1 MTNIPLAQN
10 LSTVAP
16 SRIREL
22 ADIAFT
28 MDGVFKLHFG
38 ESDMPTPEYIK
49 EAACQAMDEG
59 YTFYTENAGLLSLRE
74 AIAKKYFELHELKV
88 DPKSEIVITASGVQ
102 ALNVSIRCVIDP
114 GDEAIILSP
123 NWPNAT
129 SIVSLFGGRPI
140 EIPYKSNR
148 KRFEIDFDALES
160 AVTPKTKLLVY
171 TSPSNPLGWVAN
183 TSEQRSLLDFCRKNR
198 LWLMADEVYER
209 LYFAGPIAPS
219 ILKLC
224 SRDDAVIVV
233 HSFSKSYCM
242 TGWRL
247 GWMVARSDLI
257 HKASQLNEFIVSHA
271 PSMLQR
277 AGKIALE
284 KGEKDIESMKDSI
297 QKRVNFC
304 FEALSSIESVSLP
317 QPEGAFYLFPRIKGV
332 TDSFSF
338 ALSLLKETKVSLSPG
353 VAFGNGG
360 EGSVRICCA
369 ADLSI
374 LEPAMERFAMFL
386 EKG

>member
-49 EAACQAMDEG
+49 EAACQAMNDG

-74 AIAKKYFELHELKV
+74 TIAKKYFELHDVEV

-140 EIPYKSNR
+140 EIPYKNNR
-148 KRFEIDFDALES
+148 SRFEIDFDALES

-183 TSEQRSLLDFCRKNR
+183 TSEQQSLLDFCRKHR

-209 LYFAGPIAPS
+209 LYFAGPVAPS

-247 GWMVARSDLI
+247 GWVVARSDLI

-277 AGKIALE
+277 AGEIALE

-297 QKRVNFC
+297 QKRVSFC
-304 FEALSSIESVSLP
+304 FKALSSIESVSLP
-317 QPEGAFYLFPRIKGV
+317 QPEGAFYLFPRIEGV

-338 ALSLLKETKVSLSPG
+338 ALSLLKETKVSLGPG
-353 VAFGNGG
+353 IAFGNGG

-374 LEPAMERFAMFL
+374 F
-386 EKG
+386 

>member
-28 MDGVFKLHFG
+28 MDGVFKLQFG
-38 ESDMPTPEYIK
+38 ESNMPTPEYIK
-49 EAACQAMDEG
+49 EAACKAMNEG

-74 AIAKKYFELHELKV
+74 AIAKKYFELHDVKV

-148 KRFEIDFDALES
+148 SRFEIDFDALES

-183 TSEQRSLLDFCRKNR
+183 TSEQQSLLNFCRRHR

-209 LYFAGPIAPS
+209 LYFAGPVAPS

-247 GWMVARSDLI
+247 GWVVARSDLI

-277 AGKIALE
+277 AGEIALE

-304 FEALSSIESVSLP
+304 FKTLSSIKSVSLP
-317 QPEGAFYLFPRIKGV
+317 QPEGAFYLFPRIEGV

-338 ALSLLKETKVSLSPG
+338 ALSLLKETKVSLAPG

-360 EGSVRICCA
+360 EGAVRICCA

-386 EKG
+386 EKR